1 MNVIAHYLS
10 TAFKSLDPEEAV
22 SLYSK
27 KFHSTTITTITPV
40 PELHDPL
47 FIHKD
52 LAYVAYRGNS
62 PICLTDFSSHL

>member
-10 TAFKSLDPEEAV
+10 TAFKSMDPEEAV

-47 FIHKD
+47 FIHKIW
-52 LAYVAYRGNS
+52 LPS
-62 PICLTDFSSHL
+62 PIEEPPPYV